1 MEESDK
7 RISKTK
13 WLDAILV
20 LLLAGVPLLLMRYYK
35 VTAVFYNNDDLYLSE
50 IVSGIMTGKPEGQLL
65 HISYL
70 TGMFISRLYMIWPSV
85 SWYGIFLFSL
95 MYGSIVSAF
104 AFMLFRA
111 DKVICK
117 IIMAIV
123 ADYMICSFFFCHLV
137 EIQYTTVTIVVGAT
151 ALVAFILAKDCENVK
166 GYIKNN
172 LVSFLFFF
180 LSFSIRDKACIMLL
194 PVFFFF
200 GMAKFLKNKK
210 MFKPLLAY
218 AISLIAIMALLFG
231 IERMAYSSE
240 RWTEFE
246 KYNSARE
253 QVMDYTAYPDYE
265 EYRQVYEDLGISEK
279 SHASLPRYQLLLDEN
294 VNADFMM
301 QMEEITAENKKF
313 DLGWAIKHFITLHT
327 TSYID
332 RPINII
338 VYFMY
343 IVVIGLAIFSKKHKA
358 LYDVLAL
365 FLGRMFIW
373 AYLMYIGRIM
383 TRITQGI
390 YMLEL
395 MVLFAVL
402 VSNVLWVG
410 QKKEKQ
416 RTLVVA
422 TVCALAGTVFIC
434 HRWGLPYS
442 ENIFYYNQSQMAYA
456 TCYKEVREYCE
467 QSPEKLFLADT
478 YSFSYFTEDIF
489 IQPKYSASNFIML
502 GSWTANSP
510 WTDCVAERYQIKS
523 YEEAAI
529 MQDNV
534 YFIVMDSEI
543 TPWQYLEDYYTEKYP
558 GSVTEIEEVLETSFG
573 RDFFVIKVRQE

>member
-1 MEESDK
+1 MEKSNK

-13 WLDAILV
+13 WLDIVLV
-20 LLLAGVPLLLMRYYK
+20 LLLAAVPLLLMKYYN
-35 VTAVFYNNDDLYLSE
+35 VPIVFYNNDDLYLSE
-50 IVSGIMTGKPEGQLL
+50 IVSGITTGKPEGQLL

-70 TGMFISRLYMIWPSV
+70 TGVLISRLYMIWPTV
-85 SWYGIFLFSL
+85 PWYGAFLFTM

-104 AFMLFRA
+104 ALMVARTENN
-111 DKVICK
+111 ICK

-123 ADYMICSFFFCHLV
+123 ADYMICSFFFCHLA

-151 ALVAFILAKDCENVK
+151 ALVAFVLAEDSENIRE
-166 GYIKNN
+166 YIKNN
-172 LVSFLFFF
+172 VVSFLFFF

-194 PVFFFF
+194 PIFLFV
-200 GMAKFLKNKK
+200 GLAKLLKNKK
-210 MFKPLLAY
+210 MFKTLLTY
-218 AISLIAIMALLFG
+218 ALGLVAIMAVLFG
-231 IERMAYSSE
+231 IERIAYSSE
-240 RWTEFE
+240 RWIEFE

-253 QVMDYTAYPDYE
+253 QVMDYTAYPNYE
-265 EYRQVYEDLGISEK
+265 EYRALYEELGISEK
-279 SHASLPRYQLLLDEN
+279 SYASLPKYQLLLDEN

-301 QMEEITAENKKF
+301 KIEEVTSANKKF
-313 DLGWAIKHFITLHT
+313 DLGWAVKHFITLHT

-343 IVVIGLAIFSKKHKA
+343 ATAIGLAIFSKKYKA

-365 FLGRMFIW
+365 FLGRMVIW

-383 TRITQGI
+383 TRITQGV

-395 MVLFAVL
+395 MVLFAVI
-402 VSNVLWVG
+402 VSNALWIAGKDVKHRFSRIAAG
-410 QKKEKQ
+410 CA
-416 RTLVVA
+416 VA
-422 TVCALAGTVFIC
+422 GIVYIC

-442 ENIFYYNQSQMAYA
+442 ENIFYYNQSQMSYA
-456 TCYKEVREYCE
+456 TCYKEVREYCD
-467 QSPEKLFLADT
+467 QNPEKLFLADT

-489 IQPKYSASNFIML
+489 AKPKTSASNFIML

-510 WTDCVAERYQIKS
+510 WTDYVAERFSIGS

-534 YFIVMDSEI
+534 YFIFMDSEL
-543 TPWQYLEDYYTEKYP
+543 TSWQYLADYYAEKYP
-558 GSVTEIEEVLETSFG
+558 GSVTEIEEVLKTSFG
-573 RDFFVIKVRQE
+573 RDFFIIKVRQG